1 MTDENGNRNLGFNY
15 CTVKTKECDRY
26 ILEKRWLQMVYEKMQ
41 QFQSVCLEKNQY
53 NLISWAHPKSTVT
66 RLSLINTLKIF

>member
-1 MTDENGNRNLGFNY
+1 MTDENGNRNLGFND

-53 NLISWAHPKSTVT
+53 NLI
-66 RLSLINTLKIF
+66 